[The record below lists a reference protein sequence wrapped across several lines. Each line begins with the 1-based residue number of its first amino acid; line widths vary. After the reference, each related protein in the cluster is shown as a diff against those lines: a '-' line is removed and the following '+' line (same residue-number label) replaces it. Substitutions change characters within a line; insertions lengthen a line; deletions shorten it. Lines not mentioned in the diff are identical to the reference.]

1 MHIDRNA
8 MITVTVQRVQIEDII
23 KNILHLFLIKHETL
37 FVQSEWL
44 STDFLYAT
52 HKILFSSQLIKMM
65 AIKLNFNELY

>member
-37 FVQSEWL
+37 FVQSEWWP
-44 STDFLYAT
+44 TDGSKIQNPNTIFFPFMPPIKFFLAAN
-52 HKILFSSQLIKMM
+52 S
-65 AIKLNFNELY
+65 

>member
-37 FVQSEWL
+37 FVQSE
-44 STDFLYAT
+44 TRY
-52 HKILFSSQLIKMM
+52 
-65 AIKLNFNELY
+65 